1 MMVRAEVLKMMLM
14 IVRVML
20 DIPSKVPSFNC
31 FIATIHCCVL
41 CDATQGSLS
50 LGISNITRL

>member
-1 MMVRAEVLKMMLM
+1 MMLM

-31 FIATIHCCVL
+31 FIVTVHYCVL